1 MTPILFALAPARRTA
16 RAHVETRRPRFFLIA
31 GEVAI
36 ALTLLILAGLTVRT
50 TAAISNL
57 ELGFDAN
64 DLLTMR
70 IDLPDSRYSD
80 RVAPR
85 AFFDGLVRQARAV
98 PGAESAALTSHR
110 PIVGSEPNQ
119 SLVLEGRLGVL
130 GAAPDDVAWAATT
143 TVSHGVFQDAPHP
156 TPIGT
161 GFHGRGDEADGGHQP
176 QRSRTL
182 LGGRRPHRHPFP
194 LRRRRWAVVGIVE
207 DLRNPDADQPP
218 EPHVYLPF
226 EQQPSKGM
234 ALVVR
239 SRTPLALTPELRVIV
254 SELDAAQPIGDI
266 RTMGQ
271 ILHDDLSGTFAVAG
285 LMSYFTLVAFAL
297 AIAGIFGVLSY
308 SVAARSRELGVRLA
322 LGAERTDICWMV
334 LRQAFAPVGA
344 GIAVG
349 CLVAL
354 GLSRFMASFVFGI
367 TTTDPATY
375 LFVTLWLAVSP
386 PSLAASPHCEPRVST
401 PS

>member
-1 MTPILFALAPARRTA
+1 M
-16 RAHVETRRPRFFLIA
+16 
-31 GEVAI
+31 
-36 ALTLLILAGLTVRT
+36 
-50 TAAISNL
+50 
-57 ELGFDAN
+57 
-64 DLLTMR
+64 
-70 IDLPDSRYSD
+70 
-80 RVAPR
+80 
-85 AFFDGLVRQARAV
+85 
-98 PGAESAALTSHR
+98 
-110 PIVGSEPNQ
+110 
-119 SLVLEGRLGVL
+119 
-130 GAAPDDVAWAATT
+130 
-143 TVSHGVFQDAPHP
+143 
-156 TPIGT
+156 
-161 GFHGRGDEADGGHQP
+161 
-176 QRSRTL
+176 
-182 LGGRRPHRHPFP
+182 
-194 LRRRRWAVVGIVE
+194 
-207 DLRNPDADQPP
+207 
-218 EPHVYLPF
+218 YLPF

-285 LMSYFTLVAFAL
+285 LMSYFTLVAFDL

-367 TTTDPATY
+367 TTTDPATS
-375 LFVTLWLAVSP
+375 LFVTLWLAVSATVACGVP
-386 PSLAASPHCEPRVST
+386 ALRAARIDPIVTLRHD
-401 PS
+401 